1 MTSLWDTS
9 VLSRLHPDGPLL
21 EHVLDQAVAE
31 NPVRIASVALLE
43 VAYGYQRRIQDPRYR
58 PLLDWLTGLLAGNA
72 FRAVPLDGRAAIVA
86 GRVRAEMPH
95 PPATRRGER
104 RSKTMRQA
112 AWLLDIE
119 IAATAY
125 MAGLDVATENRHDF
139 ESIAGVLGA
148 LFPRAEPLAIVPAPL

>member
-1 MTSLWDTS
+1 
-9 VLSRLHPDGPLL
+9 
-21 EHVLDQAVAE
+21 
-31 NPVRIASVALLE
+31 
-43 VAYGYQRRIQDPRYR
+43 
-58 PLLDWLTGLLAGNA
+58 
-72 FRAVPLDGRAAIVA
+72 
-86 GRVRAEMPH
+86 
-95 PPATRRGER
+95 
-104 RSKTMRQA
+104 MRQA